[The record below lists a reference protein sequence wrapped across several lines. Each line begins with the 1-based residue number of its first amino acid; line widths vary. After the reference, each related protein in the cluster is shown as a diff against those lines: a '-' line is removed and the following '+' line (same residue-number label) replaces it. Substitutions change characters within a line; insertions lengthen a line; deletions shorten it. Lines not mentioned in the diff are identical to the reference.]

1 MRSEIPPVS
10 DLIRPSLFSTAA
22 LGALGVFGVF
32 GVFGVGLTLALI
44 INEKNQMSDACNN

>member
-32 GVFGVGLTLALI
+32 GVGLTLALI